1 MSASLGPTES
11 DQPRRD
17 LQPPEPQPPEPQPPE
32 QGRRGRRRSTHSHQ
46 AVLAATIT
54 VLNDVGYSALTMEA
68 VAAAA
73 GVGKATIYRWWPS
86 KASLVIE
93 ALDATLPAPHVL
105 STGNTRTDVHALIQA
120 AAADYVHTP
129 LGANLAVLATDA
141 TTDPDTTQQLAALL
155 GPRRAAH
162 ASVLLAAAGRGDL
175 PHDLDVALLL
185 DIITGTL
192 VHRALHGPPTDDHT
206 VDQLTDL
213 ILTGAPP
220 RTTPH
225 TRT

>member
-17 LQPPEPQPPEPQPPE
+17 PQPPEPQPSE

-46 AVLAATIT
+46 AVLTATIT

-120 AAADYVHTP
+120 AAADYLHTP

-192 VHRALHGPPTDDHT
+192 IHRALHSPPTNNHT
-206 VDQLTDL
+206 INHTINQLTDL
-213 ILTGAPP
+213 ILTGTPP